1 MNNKIVLPSNKKF
14 GFFFSAIFL
23 GIYLY
28 ILLINNYN
36 SYFILILSFIL
47 ALISIVRPNTL
58 YKPNLLWFKFGII
71 LGKIFSPLILGLIF
85 FIIITPIAFF
95 MKLIQ
100 RDALKLKKSKEN
112 SFWEKYE
119 NNKINMKNQY

>member
-1 MNNKIVLPSNKKF
+1 MV
-14 GFFFSAIFL
+14 FFFSAIFL